1 MKAYFIDYDR
11 EPFESEHGDW
21 VEADDVEKLL
31 DLLKATAEALKDVL
45 RGDDGEADIQAEL
58 ILQRVEGFLRG
69 ECCGKLYK
77 GKDNTET

>member
-1 MKAYFIDYDR
+1 MKRYFLDCDR
-11 EPFESEHGDW
+11 EPFESEDGDW
-21 VEADDVEKLL
+21 VTAEDAEKVV

-69 ECCGKLYK
+69 E
-77 GKDNTET
+77 